1 MKEYTVEELLIAR
14 ETRVG
19 LIDKLLKRYH
29 TPLLVMRVNYP
40 GLKKMN
46 PLTVNIIEAM
56 SPVIC
61 TTLSAQVCGKWLLR
75 GAEGPILYVAVQEEV
90 LALKTRAINVEEQ
103 HTLGR
108 CLDLDVYNLEGKSIG
123 RQELG
128 YPRRKCYLCEDYAHY
143 CVRARRHSEHEVVA
157 YIEGKYREYRDN
169 MHGREHETKD
179 EPKQELV

>member
-1 MKEYTVEELLIAR
+1 MMKEYTVDELLKAR
-14 ETRVG
+14 EKRVS
-19 LIDKLLKRYH
+19 LIDKLLNRYN

-40 GLKKMN
+40 GLEKTN
-46 PLTVNIIEAM
+46 HLTVNIIEAM
-56 SPVIC
+56 SPLIC
-61 TTLSAQVCGKWLLR
+61 TILCDKVCGQWLLR
-75 GAEGPILYVAVQEEV
+75 GAEGPILYVAVKEDV
-90 LALKTRAINVEEQ
+90 LALKTKAINLEET

-157 YIEGKYREYRDN
+157 YIEEKFKEYREN
-169 MHGREHETKD
+169 V
-179 EPKQELV
+179 LC